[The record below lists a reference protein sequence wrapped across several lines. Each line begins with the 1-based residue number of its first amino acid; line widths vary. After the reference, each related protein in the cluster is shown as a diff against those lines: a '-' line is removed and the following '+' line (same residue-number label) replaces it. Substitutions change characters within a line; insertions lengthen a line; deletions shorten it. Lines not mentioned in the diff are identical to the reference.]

1 MTEESASSEPATPTE
16 QEPTILLQWVCHPIK
31 SRSVLL
37 TVGLVLFLTILV
49 ALTYH
54 WTESTLFAV
63 IAALILWGS
72 VSQYFLPVSFR
83 LTDRTVTVKYTTH
96 KIEKAW
102 NLFRSYYVDRN
113 GVLLSPFGRPSRL
126 ETFRGLYVRF
136 AGNKDQVV
144 AVVIE
149 KIQIIEDDI

>member
-1 MTEESASSEPATPTE
+1 MTEEAATPESAESTE
-16 QEPTILLQWVCHPIK
+16 PEPTILLQWVCHPIK

-49 ALTYH
+49 ALTYT
-54 WTESTLFAV
+54 WTESTLFAM

-96 KIEKAW
+96 TIERTW

-113 GVLLSPFGRPSRL
+113 GVLLSPFVRPSRL

-136 AGNKDQVV
+136 AGNKDEVV
-144 AVVIE
+144 AVISE
-149 KIQIIEDDI
+149 KIKIIEDDI